1 MTARPEPARGF
12 TLIEILVAFAILAF
26 ALVALYRIF
35 GGGLATT
42 ARLEQRTA
50 ALLLARS
57 MLERVGTDVPLVA
70 GEQSGTTADG
80 MAWTLDIRPA
90 GLIAPAEQQTAPVL
104 PFEVAVTVSH
114 AGMSPITLTTL
125 RLASQAPP
133 AEPVN
138 PDLNPEQ
145 PAEQP

>member
-1 MTARPEPARGF
+1 MTARPAPARGF
-12 TLIEILVAFAILAF
+12 TLIEILVAFAILAVV
-26 ALVALYRIF
+26 LVALYRVF

-50 ALLLARS
+50 ALLMARS

-90 GLIAPAEQQTAPVL
+90 AIIDPAELQTAPVL

-114 AGMSPITLTTL
+114 AGISPVTLTTL
-125 RLASQAPP
+125 RLAPQAPP

-145 PAEQP
+145 PSDQP

>member
-1 MTARPEPARGF
+1 PARSRSRTDSMTARPAPARGF

-26 ALVALYRIF
+26 VLVALYRIF

-50 ALLLARS
+50 ALLMARS

-70 GEQSGTTADG
+70 GEPSGTTADG

-90 GLIAPAEQQTAPVL
+90 AVIDPAELQTAPVL
-104 PFEVAVTVSH
+104 PLRVAGNGAHGDLSPVS
-114 AGMSPITLTTL
+114 AT
-125 RLASQAPP
+125 
-133 AEPVN
+133 
-138 PDLNPEQ
+138 
-145 PAEQP
+145 